1 MSGKDKCSDNS
12 AVESFLQSLKAE
24 VVWRHG
30 WHIRRYVEIARF
42 QFINGFY
49 NSRQWDEKSPV
60 ASEQKAAKPDRPTG
74 TEPGQVPDAA

>member
-1 MSGKDKCSDNS
+1 MSSKDKCSDNS
-12 AVESFLQSLKAE
+12 AVESFLKSLKAE
-24 VVWRHG
+24 VVWRHD

-60 ASEQKAAKPDRPTG
+60 AFETKGRQT
-74 TEPGQVPDAA
+74 